1 MMFGRALLS
10 SSRRFGVRSMSDSPG
25 SAAVAQSFL
34 MATGVATGLGIVGG
48 FLWKLS
54 VTGPCK
60 KRIDA
65 YYASQ
70 S

>member
-1 MMFGRALLS
+1 
-10 SSRRFGVRSMSDSPG
+10 MSDSPG

-34 MATGVATGLGIVGG
+34 MATGIATGLGIVSG
-48 FLWKLS
+48 FVWKLS

>member
-1 MMFGRALLS
+1 
-10 SSRRFGVRSMSDSPG
+10 MSDSPG